1 MRDWLSAAWL
11 FGRRI
16 WIQFPRQR
24 GNLVIAN
31 KVALIVN
38 QKQPRSTPRA
48 QCMNQSAE
56 HTVLYLVS
64 STGLPQ
70 RWICY
75 SKISVAHLALI
86 TRQGCYS
93 GVWSSTRLQCLQ
105 LTNWFTFSQLPFL
118 LRLLSVLCYLFYHSL
133 EPTKIHSELSEH
145 EGYLALLLKLANI
158 NYHKL
163 VHQTCHHNLL
173 LRHISS

>member
-1 MRDWLSAAWL
+1 MRDWLSVAWL

-16 WIQFPRQR
+16 LIQFPRQR
-24 GNLVIAN
+24 GYLVIAN

-48 QCMNQSAE
+48 QCMKQSAE

-64 STGLPQ
+64 SNGLPQ

-86 TRQGCYS
+86 TRQGCCS
-93 GVWSSTRLQCLQ
+93 GVRSSTRLQCLQ
-105 LTNWFTFSQLPFL
+105 LTNWFTFSQLPIVPSYYYYDYYQYCVTFFIIRSNP
-118 LRLLSVLCYLFYHSL
+118 LRFTQS
-133 EPTKIHSELSEH
+133 
-145 EGYLALLLKLANI
+145 
-158 NYHKL
+158 
-163 VHQTCHHNLL
+163 
-173 LRHISS
+173 

>member
-1 MRDWLSAAWL
+1 MRDWLSVAWL

-16 WIQFPRQR
+16 LMQFPRQR

-64 STGLPQ
+64 STGLP
-70 RWICY
+70 
-75 SKISVAHLALI
+75 
-86 TRQGCYS
+86 
-93 GVWSSTRLQCLQ
+93 
-105 LTNWFTFSQLPFL
+105 
-118 LRLLSVLCYLFYHSL
+118 
-133 EPTKIHSELSEH
+133 
-145 EGYLALLLKLANI
+145 
-158 NYHKL
+158 
-163 VHQTCHHNLL
+163 
-173 LRHISS
+173 